1 MTPKTLSTET
11 DTALIPLETPG
22 EILRAEFLDPLGLSA
37 YALAKAVGVPQIRI
51 SEILHG
57 KRAVSAE
64 TSLLL
69 DRFFGLS
76 DGFWFRIQAD
86 YDLRRA
92 RRTMTERL
100 GRVRPHAQATGAVGQ
115 QP

>member
-1 MTPKTLSTET
+1 MDT
-11 DTALIPLETPG
+11 DTDLIPLETPG
-22 EILRAEFLDPLGLSA
+22 EILRAEFLDPMGLSA

-57 KRAVSAE
+57 KRAVTAE

-76 DGFWFRIQAD
+76 DGFWFRLQSD

-92 RRTMTERL
+92 RRVMAERL
-100 GRVRPHAQATGAVGQ
+100 GRVQPYEQATEAR
-115 QP
+115 P

>member
-1 MTPKTLSTET
+1 MSEEYHEGG
-11 DTALIPLETPG
+11 LIELETPG
-22 EILRAEFLDPLGLSA
+22 EMLRLDFLEPMRLTP
-37 YALAKAVGVPQIRI
+37 YRLAKSLGVPAIRI

-57 KRAVSAE
+57 KRAITAE

-76 DGFWFRIQAD
+76 DGFWFRLQSD

-92 RRTMTERL
+92 RRAMNERL
-100 GRVRPHAQATGAVGQ
+100 NRIEPFRAASVDQAA
-115 QP
+115 

>member
-1 MTPKTLSTET
+1 MDT
-11 DTALIPLETPG
+11 DIELIPLETPG
-22 EILRAEFLDPLGLSA
+22 DILQAEFLDPMGLSA

-57 KRAVSAE
+57 KRAVTAE

-76 DGFWFRIQAD
+76 DGFWFRLQSD

-92 RRTMTERL
+92 RHVMAERL
-100 GRVRPHAQATGAVGQ
+100 SRVQPYAQAVGVRP
-115 QP
+115 